1 MLWLTSSI
9 CVLCSTMWSIY
20 FFTYASCCIMSFISQ
35 IEFWSLTYIYKKVH
49 KVYVGFLNGWCR
61 GFLCI
66 FPLGD
71 RLECVS
77 DRVKDRVL
85 ASSYKERFL
94 DQFVRRCKMKLNQS
108 RYLIYRLWLNWI
120 YMCIKCTLFNYIYLL
135 MSIYYLNV
143 ISFNL
148 FIIILITLFFYYD
161 ISILNWIYDF
171 RNFLKSILL
180 LTNINKYII

>member
-1 MLWLTSSI
+1 MTGYIATRHHDISSYRVATWISVQGMVLLSYECNRKNGVWMAWRNKPCPKQRMCTVGTFLFIKAPIRTAGGFCMLWLTSSI
-9 CVLCSTMWSIY
+9 CVFCSTMWSIY

-77 DRVKDRVL
+77 DRVKDGVL
-85 ASSYKERFL
+85 ASS
-94 DQFVRRCKMKLNQS
+94 
-108 RYLIYRLWLNWI
+108 
-120 YMCIKCTLFNYIYLL
+120 
-135 MSIYYLNV
+135 
-143 ISFNL
+143 
-148 FIIILITLFFYYD
+148 
-161 ISILNWIYDF
+161 
-171 RNFLKSILL
+171 
-180 LTNINKYII
+180 